1 MAGLNNVISNT
12 AKQETTL
19 PTWFDTAQQNV
30 VSGAGQAYANAPD
43 PSQTVGQNAVN
54 QLKGPTNAF
63 TNATDTLQSIA
74 TGAANPWI
82 TDPATGKVSPNTN
95 TAMGGL
101 FAAQNQQLNQ
111 LMPNITSAATGANV
125 GSGNFGSLRGQTAYN
140 KAIGDAVAQ
149 QNAAQYQAALQNQA
163 TGVNAATGAGNVTNQ
178 GLDQL
183 LKVGQYEQASP
194 FTNVSNY
201 SKILGS
207 IQAPTTVTNQT
218 QLSPLNQI
226 AGILSAIGTGAGGT
240 GILSSVGGLSGL
252 VDSITKWYNSGNS
265 GDLKYDSSGA
275 VIDSNVPKDY
285 GSTTGADEGY
295 GMGV

>member
-1 MAGLNNVISNT
+1 
-12 AKQETTL
+12 
-19 PTWFDTAQQNV
+19 
-30 VSGAGQAYANAPD
+30 
-43 PSQTVGQNAVN
+43 
-54 QLKGPTNAF
+54 
-63 TNATDTLQSIA
+63 
-74 TGAANPWI
+74 
-82 TDPATGKVSPNTN
+82 
-95 TAMGGL
+95 MGGL
-101 FAAQNQQLNQ
+101 FAAQNQQLQ
-111 LMPNITSAATGANV
+111 QMMPNVTSAATGANV

-201 SKILGS
+201 GKVLSS
-207 IQAPTTVTNQT
+207 VQAPTTVTNQT

-252 VDSITKWYNSGNS
+252 VDSITKWYNSGGTDTS
-265 GDLKYDSSGA
+265 GFG
-275 VIDSNVPKDY
+275 
-285 GSTTGADEGY
+285 GSTAVVDPNYDPSGGIYGPTEGGGNIADDTGNSDQ
-295 GMGV
+295 